1 MIIGNKSFDTK
12 IHTYIMG
19 ILNVTPDSFSDGGN
33 YTVVDKALFRVEEM
47 IKEGVDILD
56 VGGESTRPGYQQIS
70 DEEEIDRV
78 VPVLERIKSNF
89 DIPISLDTYKSKV
102 AFHGIKAGA
111 DMINDI
117 WGLKAD
123 DKMARVIA
131 ENQVAC
137 CLMHNRKEASYESF
151 LEDVV
156 ADVKESV
163 SMALDAGIAKDKI
176 MVDPGVGFAK
186 NYEHNLEILR
196 KIDVLGTLGYPVLLG
211 VSRKS
216 VIGLTLDLPVSER
229 LNGTLALS
237 AYGMMKGCSFLRVHD
252 IRQNKEVVCMLEAIM
267 A

>member
-19 ILNVTPDSFSDGGN
+19 ILNVTPESFSDGGN